1 MVMDEASKKIFN
13 MVLDGKIRETYQD
26 LEIENIDIHNL
37 NTIVKN
43 VLEERSNIQINLSS
57 EAARDKLAEEIAS
70 KILSTYNLNL
80 KR

>member
-1 MVMDEASKKIFN
+1 MDEASKKIFN